1 MDNNKI
7 GKYIASRRKEK
18 GLTQQELGDKLFV
31 TDKAV
36 SKWERGLSLPD
47 ITILEKLADELDT
60 DIYNILQVE
69 KKNNIDIEKTLND
82 ERKKIQKELYKKI
95 IIYIVLNNVMWLTSI
110 AMCYLDCFID
120 NLNYTFQDFLIIFFE
135 LLARITLVIGAISI
149 FPQEPYSNKRV
160 WFYYIIM
167 GGSLTIIDTFI
178 RLAGTLQKLLF

>member
-1 MDNNKI
+1 
-7 GKYIASRRKEK
+7 
-18 GLTQQELGDKLFV
+18 
-31 TDKAV
+31 
-36 SKWERGLSLPD
+36 
-47 ITILEKLADELDT
+47 
-60 DIYNILQVE
+60 
-69 KKNNIDIEKTLND
+69 
-82 ERKKIQKELYKKI
+82 
-95 IIYIVLNNVMWLTSI
+95 MWLTSI

-178 RLAGTLQKLLF
+178 RLAGTLQKVIILIPFEEKCPNPCRQALNAFEHETSSYDKSHQ

>member
-1 MDNNKI
+1 
-7 GKYIASRRKEK
+7 
-18 GLTQQELGDKLFV
+18 
-31 TDKAV
+31 
-36 SKWERGLSLPD
+36 
-47 ITILEKLADELDT
+47 
-60 DIYNILQVE
+60 
-69 KKNNIDIEKTLND
+69 
-82 ERKKIQKELYKKI
+82 
-95 IIYIVLNNVMWLTSI
+95 MWLTII

-149 FPQEPYSNKRV
+149 FPQEPYSNKRM